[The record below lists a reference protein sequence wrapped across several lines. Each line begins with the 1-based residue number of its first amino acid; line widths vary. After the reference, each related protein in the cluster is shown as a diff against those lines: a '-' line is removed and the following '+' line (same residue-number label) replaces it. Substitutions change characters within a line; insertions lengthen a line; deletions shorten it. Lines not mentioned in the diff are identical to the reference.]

1 MNGNFFAVAA
11 QPGNAARV
19 AVTVFRSEALFVHDH
34 AVFFQRVA
42 VRGHKGAYH
51 VLIDTVGADF
61 DVHTRGQVCGGFIL
75 AAAATR
81 GRPAAAKTDT
91 GTAAAPAVLYGEG
104 DLRPC
109 ADPLLKGFAVN
120 LKMQGFVKAVEGC
133 NDLAGRQAVQL
144 KRIAEKH
151 HLVGRIN
158 AVQTLEFMLESV
170 KLHIV
175 SPLFGYKNTASG
187 KPLTVEALCSLDVR
201 NFGFLFTFGLVLLIE
216 GLRKLLARIGRRNNT
231 PLCGFTAA
239 RFLCGATGCLCH
251 VLITS
256 YLSRFLTHFSS
267 SAVGFKLSI
276 LTSLVA
282 PLTA

>member
-1 MNGNFFAVAA
+1 MA
-11 QPGNAARV
+11 
-19 AVTVFRSEALFVHDH
+19 VFRSEALFIHDY

-42 VRGHKGAYH
+42 MCGHKGAYH

-61 DVHTRGQVCGGFIL
+61 DIHACGKVCGGFVL

-81 GRPAAAKTDT
+81 RRPAATKTDA
-91 GTAAAPAVLYGEG
+91 GTAAAPAVLHGEG

-109 ADPLLKGFAVN
+109 ADPLLKGLAVN
-120 LKMQGFVKAVEGC
+120 LKVQSLVKAVEGC
-133 NDLAGRQAVQL
+133 NDFAGRQAVQL

-187 KPLTVEALCSLDVR
+187 KPLTVEVLFSLH
-201 NFGFLFTFGLVLLIE
+201 G
-216 GLRKLLARIGRRNNT
+216 
-231 PLCGFTAA
+231 
-239 RFLCGATGCLCH
+239 
-251 VLITS
+251 
-256 YLSRFLTHFSS
+256 
-267 SAVGFKLSI
+267 
-276 LTSLVA
+276 
-282 PLTA
+282 